1 MRTATFEKQSL
12 AVSGHQWHS
21 VVLGGHQWRSVAI
34 SGHPGSSS
42 SLIIITCDARRQV
55 SEVVDGVRP
64 AVREPHETCD
74 AADPIEAPRSHGPQ
88 RRHPRRRLTEG
99 GVQEHAGRCLAF
111 KCRGLTL
118 DEPQEDSI
126 GSQIARGVVDLG
138 VTSSEALRGTQRH
151 SEALSGTQRHSEA
164 LRGTQRHSEAKKR
177 IHRPSEALIG
187 THRHSEAKNAFIGHQ
202 RHSDAF
208 IGTRTL
214 S

>member
-1 MRTATFEKQSL
+1 VAI
-12 AVSGHQWHS
+12 SGTRWYS
-21 VVLGGHQWRSVAI
+21 VAISGDQWRSVAI

-111 KCRGLTL
+111 KCRGLAL

-126 GSQIARGVVDLG
+126 GSQIARGVVDLV
-138 VTSSEALRGTQRH
+138 VTSSVTSSVALRGTQRHSEALRGTQRHSEALRGTQRHSEALRGTQRH
-151 SEALSGTQRHSEA
+151 SEALSGTQWHSEALRGTQRHSEA
-164 LRGTQRHSEAKKR
+164 LRGTQRHSEALR
-177 IHRPSEALIG
+177 G
-187 THRHSEAKNAFIGHQ
+187 T
-202 RHSDAF
+202 
-208 IGTRTL
+208 
-214 S
+214 

>member
-1 MRTATFEKQSL
+1 MDMRTATFEKQSL

-21 VVLGGHQWRSVAI
+21 VVLGGHQWPSVAV

-74 AADPIEAPRSHGPQ
+74 AADPIEAPRGHGPQ
-88 RRHPRRRLTEG
+88 QRHPRRRLTEG

-126 GSQIARGVVDLG
+126 GSQIARGVVDLV
-138 VTSSEALRGTQRH
+138 VTSSETSSVALRGTQRH
-151 SEALSGTQRHSEA
+151 SEALSGAQWHSVA
-164 LRGTQRHSEAKKR
+164 LTCETS
-177 IHRPSEALIG
+177 
-187 THRHSEAKNAFIGHQ
+187 
-202 RHSDAF
+202 
-208 IGTRTL
+208 
-214 S
+214 